1 MNEFGKV
8 YMSTVGCGI
17 VYGELAGTPHSTT
30 TKTTTTTT
38 KAATTTTTS
47 AVTTGSGSTTGAKAT
62 LIGDANLDK
71 KVTVADAVA
80 ILQSIANKDKFALD
94 KEAAA
99 NADCFD
105 PGDGITAKDALAIQQ
120 LDAKAIDSLPAY
132 STK

>member
-1 MNEFGKV
+1 M
-8 YMSTVGCGI
+8 
-17 VYGELAGTPHSTT
+17 L
-30 TKTTTTTT
+30 
-38 KAATTTTTS
+38 
-47 AVTTGSGSTTGAKAT
+47 
-62 LIGDANLDK
+62 

-94 KEAAA
+94 EEAAA

-132 STK
+132 SK